1 MARPLL
7 THNLVALLVGIATAA
22 LLLGLALVQQQPVE
36 TRQAAAPQALAASPA
51 AVRAL
56 SSEVRALSR
65 ALQQQHDEAA
75 AQLEQL
81 RRLAPAANRSSAG
94 SSAAA
99 TASSA
104 AIGSAAASAAASAAR
119 EAAEAAALAACTEAD
134 VPILRLW
141 RRPCPGGRAGFAC
154 DVQWDLQDRFLPEGS
169 RWLFEWRGERR
180 RSMKQRLM
188 H

>member
-22 LLLGLALVQQQPVE
+22 LLLGLALVQQQPGE
-36 TRQAAAPQALAASPA
+36 TRQAAAPQALVASPA

-56 SSEVRALSR
+56 SSEVKALSR

-81 RRLAPAANRSSAG
+81 RWLAAAANRSSAG

-99 TASSA
+99 TASS

-119 EAAEAAALAACTEAD
+119 EAAEAAALATCTEAD

-169 RWLFEWRGERR
+169 RWLFEWRGARR
-180 RSMKQRLM
+180 RSMKEQLM

>member
-51 AVRAL
+51 A
-56 SSEVRALSR
+56 
-65 ALQQQHDEAA
+65 
-75 AQLEQL
+75 
-81 RRLAPAANRSSAG
+81 
-94 SSAAA
+94 
-99 TASSA
+99 
-104 AIGSAAASAAASAAR
+104 
-119 EAAEAAALAACTEAD
+119 AD

-169 RWLFEWRGERR
+169 RWLSEWRSVRGAATQCQRGFFTALAARMTAERGLAR
-180 RSMKQRLM
+180 MTAEHWLAEWDEQPFRIAATPPRTIGKMVHQLAMVNYFHLTLPPRAKPRLRQPRV
-188 H
+188 